1 MADESKAVGVKE
13 VAAFEKSKAQ
23 SKKEESSATGFN
35 EGLEAAAL
43 FIENDATNRSP
54 NAPTM
59 KHYYATEIRALKR

>member
-1 MADESKAVGVKE
+1 MAEENKAAGVKE
-13 VAAFEKSKAQ
+13 VAPEKAKP
-23 SKKEESSATGFN
+23 KKEESSATGYN